1 MKDKSDVL
9 KKAHMDKWK
18 RIFLFTITAIF
29 IYFIML
35 TVVTPKRYK
44 LNEGDIAT
52 VDIKAPRDIIDEE
65 ATKAKEQEVT
75 AKVEK
80 KFTLKNEIKIE
91 ASENIKSFFDKLIN
105 LKSNDID
112 EKSKISELKKID
124 AFKLSDAEYKTLLD
138 LNVDKDTELQW
149 IALTA
154 IDKGYEKQIEE
165 DNSEDIA
172 EAKTIVDDYLSSQEL
187 ESNIEVILRE
197 MCESQ
202 IKANYFFDQ
211 SKTDEAVKEALKSVS
226 KVMIK
231 KNQTIVKE
239 GEPIT
244 QQQINILTELG
255 LVGEDLSKDYIYTY
269 IILAFFVLFVLG
281 MQYMYLKKEKK
292 EILIDTKLVFLILL
306 LNLLSVI
313 SARVFTFVSLFI
325 IPIACAPIL
334 MTVFL
339 DSKISIVIN
348 SLNLLFVTVI
358 VGFDPQ
364 VILIGIVS
372 TIVSSTTLKKISQRN
387 DILYST
393 VYVAAAVAVVILS
406 SGILLSNNIK
416 QILLDVI
423 LAVFGAFIS
432 GILAMGLLPFLES
445 SFSLVTNMKLLE
457 LSNPNNPLLKRLLME
472 APGTY
477 HHSVMVAN
485 LAEVAAEEVGANP
498 MLVRVGA
505 YYHDVGKIKRPFFF
519 GENQLGGTNPHDKIS
534 PTLSTT
540 IIISHVKDGL
550 ELAKEYDI
558 PKVVSDMIVQ
568 HHGTTLVKYFY
579 YTLKNSSENP
589 DEIREEDFRYP
600 GPKPQS
606 KEAAIIMMADSV
618 ESAVRSIQEPTL
630 EKIEDMVNNIVKDK
644 MNSNQLNECDLT
656 FRELEVIKACFLRV
670 LKGIYH
676 HRIEYPTEKGKE

>member
-244 QQQINILTELG
+244 QQQINILAELG

-348 SLNLLFVTVI
+348 SLNLLFVAVI

-372 TIVSSTTLKKISQRN
+372 TIVSSTTLKKVSQRN

-589 DEIREEDFRYP
+589 NEIREEDFRYP

-618 ESAVRSIQEPTL
+618 EAAVRSIQEPTL

>member
-35 TVVTPKRYK
+35 TVVTPRRYK

-406 SGILLSNNIK
+406 SGILLYNNIK

-618 ESAVRSIQEPTL
+618 EAAVRSIQEPTL

-676 HRIEYPTEKGKE
+676 HRIEYPTEKIK

>member
-35 TVVTPKRYK
+35 TVVTPRRYK

-618 ESAVRSIQEPTL
+618 EAAVRSIQEPTL

>member
-35 TVVTPKRYK
+35 TVVTPRRYK

-406 SGILLSNNIK
+406 SGILLYNNIK

-618 ESAVRSIQEPTL
+618 EAAVRSIQEPTL

>member
-1 MKDKSDVL
+1 MKDKSYVL
-9 KKAHMDKWK
+9 KKAHMDKCK

-35 TVVTPKRYK
+35 TVVTPRRYK

-348 SLNLLFVTVI
+348 SLNLLFVAVI

-618 ESAVRSIQEPTL
+618 EAAVRSIQEPTL

>member
-1 MKDKSDVL
+1 M
-9 KKAHMDKWK
+9 
-18 RIFLFTITAIF
+18 
-29 IYFIML
+29 
-35 TVVTPKRYK
+35 
-44 LNEGDIAT
+44 
-52 VDIKAPRDIIDEE
+52 
-65 ATKAKEQEVT
+65 
-75 AKVEK
+75 
-80 KFTLKNEIKIE
+80 
-91 ASENIKSFFDKLIN
+91 ENIKTFFDKLIN

-406 SGILLSNNIK
+406 SGILLYNNIK

-618 ESAVRSIQEPTL
+618 EAAVRSIQEPTL

>member
-35 TVVTPKRYK
+35 TVVTPRRYK

-281 MQYMYLKKEKK
+281 MQYMYLKEEKK

-406 SGILLSNNIK
+406 SGILLYNNIK

-618 ESAVRSIQEPTL
+618 EAAVRSIQEPTL

>member
-1 MKDKSDVL
+1 M
-9 KKAHMDKWK
+9 
-18 RIFLFTITAIF
+18 
-29 IYFIML
+29 
-35 TVVTPKRYK
+35 
-44 LNEGDIAT
+44 
-52 VDIKAPRDIIDEE
+52 
-65 ATKAKEQEVT
+65 
-75 AKVEK
+75 
-80 KFTLKNEIKIE
+80 
-91 ASENIKSFFDKLIN
+91 
-105 LKSNDID
+105 
-112 EKSKISELKKID
+112 KKID

-244 QQQINILTELG
+244 QQQINILAELG

-348 SLNLLFVTVI
+348 SLNLLFVAVI

-372 TIVSSTTLKKISQRN
+372 TIVSSTTLKKVSQRN

-618 ESAVRSIQEPTL
+618 EAAVRSIQEPTL